1 MASSRSTRR
10 FLGEDRFLIVGLGST
25 LAFMLW
31 GEKLLD
37 HFSES
42 AWLVGVFAWLF
53 LVILGSALSVV
64 RHADHLAAQV
74 GEPYGTLILTLSV
87 TSIEVVAIS
96 TAMLHGENDP
106 TLARDTVFSVVM
118 IIMNG
123 MIGLSL
129 LLGGLKHNE
138 QSYNLQGAN
147 TYLGVII
154 PLTVLSLV
162 LPDYTTTTSGPTLS
176 SFQEALLIFIALGL
190 YGAFLA
196 IQTGRHRSYFTDA
209 EAATQDPLQ
218 KPSSRRLLFHIGFL
232 ALNMVAVV
240 ILSEWLG
247 EPVDYMIDTLH
258 VPSSLGGLSIAVLVA
273 TPEAVGA
280 VRAARA
286 NKLQRSVNIFLGS
299 VLSTISL
306 TIPAMLVVSRATGH
320 QIALGLE
327 HSDLVLLLLTLA
339 VSMITFG
346 SGRTNVL
353 QGLVHLLLFSA
364 YLMLLF
370 EA

>member
-1 MASSRSTRR
+1 MASRRSAR
-10 FLGEDRFLIVGLGST
+10 FLGEDRFLIIGLGST
-25 LAFMLW
+25 LVFLIW
-31 GEKLLD
+31 GEKLLA
-37 HFSES
+37 HFSQS
-42 AWLVGVFAWLF
+42 VWLVGVFAWLF
-53 LVILGSALSVV
+53 FSIMGSALAVV

-74 GEPYGTLILTLSV
+74 GEPFGTLILTLSV
-87 TSIEVVAIS
+87 TSIEVIAIS
-96 TAMLHGENDP
+96 TAMLHGQDDP
-106 TLARDTVFSVVM
+106 ALARDTIFSVVM

-129 LLGGLKHNE
+129 LLGGLKHSE

-176 SFQEALLIFIALGL
+176 HLQEALLIFIALGL

-196 IQTGRHRSYFTDA
+196 IQTGRHRSYFTD
-209 EAATQDPLQ
+209 EAVAARHPLEQ
-218 KPSSRRLLFHIGFL
+218 HSTRHLMFHIALL
-232 ALNMVAVV
+232 AINMVAVV

-273 TPEAVGA
+273 MPEAVGA
-280 VRAARA
+280 VKAARA

-306 TIPAMLVVSRATGH
+306 TIPAMLIISRATGH
-320 QIALGLE
+320 NIALGLE
-327 HSDLVLLLLTLA
+327 HTDLVLLLLTLA

-353 QGLVHLLLFSA
+353 QGLVHLLLFVA
-364 YLMLLF
+364 YLTLLF

>member
-1 MASSRSTRR
+1 MVPSRSTR
-10 FLGEDRFLIVGLGST
+10 FLGEDRFLVVGLGTT
-25 LAFMLW
+25 LIFLMW
-31 GEKLLD
+31 GERLLG

-53 LVILGSALSVV
+53 FAIMGSALSVV
-64 RHADHLAAQV
+64 RHADHLAAEV
-74 GEPYGTLILTLSV
+74 GEPFGTLVLTLSV
-87 TSIEVVAIS
+87 TSIEVIAIS
-96 TAMLHGENDP
+96 TAMLHGQNDP
-106 TLARDTVFSVVM
+106 TLARDTIFSVVM

-138 QSYNLQGAN
+138 QSYNLHGAN

-162 LPDYTTTTSGPTLS
+162 LPNYTRTTSGPTLS
-176 SFQEALLIFIALGL
+176 HLQEALLIFISLGL

-196 IQTGRHRSYFTDA
+196 IQTGRHRTYFTEA
-209 EAATQDPLQ
+209 EVTARHPLER
-218 KPSSRRLLFHIGFL
+218 PSSRSPLFHVGML
-232 ALNMVAVV
+232 AMNMVAVV

-280 VRAARA
+280 VKAARA

-306 TIPAMLVVSRATGH
+306 TVPAMLIVSRASGH

-327 HSDLVLLLLTLA
+327 HTDLLLLLLTLA

-364 YLMLLF
+364 YLTLMF